1 MTWAATQAKAKF
13 SEVLDRA
20 ETAGPQLVKRRKQE
34 FLVITREDFAER
46 TGGSSAAK
54 AGSSNALA
62 PGESVQAKS
71 QNLAEFF
78 RNSPLRDSGIDLERV
93 KLRPRHVAF

>member
-13 SEVLDRA
+13 SEVLNRA
-20 ETAGPQLVKRRKQE
+20 ESTGPQLVKRRKQE

-46 TGGSSAAK
+46 M
-54 AGSSNALA
+54 AGKPDFSNALA
-62 PGESVQAKS
+62 PDESVLAKP

-78 RNSPLRDSGIDLERV
+78 RNSPLRGSGIDLERV
-93 KLRPRHVAF
+93 KLRPRHVDF